1 MAEAQTIAAVRV
13 SEAAR
18 RLDVSVGT
26 IRNWLRTGLLTPL
39 GGTPVSIAAEAV
51 ERLRR
56 ELGRGGS
63 TRLRSRANKRQA
75 RAAFA
80 PSEYSRDR
88 AVSRRVAAAAAF
100 ARARRLNVEKVLC
113 FAALRL
119 LAGRNEVEL
128 SPELLPLS
136 WRRRNVARIMEPWLR
151 RCGPPGAAHRRVF
164 ELAEP
169 GEEGDFLGLFYQ
181 SLSRTGLKAARGS
194 YYTPDRLVAA
204 SLLPAAGSVSSFLD
218 PCCGTGNYLV
228 HAARLLR
235 LPLGAI
241 WGIDLDPVA
250 ARIARINLL
259 LEYPEEDF
267 TPNILACNALGR
279 VRLPEFD
286 FIATNPPWGAFRGA
300 LPRGKEFA
308 GLAGRERFSFFIARA
323 LSLLRAGGRLSVILP
338 ESILNIRAHADIRA
352 LIAERSRI
360 ERIEPLGRPFSGVFT
375 ASIRLDL
382 IRRGAGE
389 GAGGMVRRP
398 EEDADRALLEK
409 IFAVPHRTLKG
420 NADWALGIVTGDN
433 RRFLSDAP
441 EPGAEPILRGSDI
454 HPFQIGEPR
463 RFLRLGIGK
472 FQQAAPLSFYR
483 TPGKLIYRF
492 ISDRPVFA
500 LDRQGVLTLNSAN
513 LLIPWLPGVTAE
525 AIAALFNSSLIGYVF
540 RRRFATHKVLRG
552 DLEELPIPEAEPAEF
567 ARLGELAVSAGNL
580 PEIDRIVFDLFHLSE
595 EERARILGAR

>member
-18 RLDVSVGT
+18 RLDVSTGT

-39 GGTPVSIAAEAV
+39 GGTPVSIAADAV

-75 RAAFA
+75 RVAFA

-88 AVSRRVAAAAAF
+88 AVSRRVAAVAAF

-119 LAGRNEVEL
+119 LAERNEVEL
-128 SPELLPLS
+128 SPELVPRS

-151 RCGPPGAAHRRVF
+151 RVGAPGAAHRRVF

-194 YYTPDRLVAA
+194 YYTPDRLVTA
-204 SLLPAAGSVSSFLD
+204 SLLPAVGKVSSFLD

-235 LPLGAI
+235 LPPEAI
-241 WGIDLDPVA
+241 RGIDLDPVA

-259 LEYPEEDF
+259 LEFPGEDF
-267 TPNILACNALGR
+267 TPGILACDALGR

-286 FIATNPPWGAFRGA
+286 FIATNPPWGAFRGVP
-300 LPRGKEFA
+300 PRGKEFA

-323 LSLLRAGGRLSVILP
+323 LSLLREGGRLSVILP

-389 GAGGMVRRP
+389 SGNGAVLRT
-398 EEDADRALLEK
+398 EEKPDRALLEK
-409 IFAVPHRTLKG
+409 IVSVPHRTLKG

-433 RRFLSDAP
+433 RRFLADTP
-441 EPGAEPILRGSDI
+441 EPGAEPILRGCDI
-454 HPFQIGEPR
+454 QPFAIGTPR
-463 RFLRLGIGK
+463 RFLRFGIGK
-472 FQQAAPLSFYR
+472 FQQTAPLAFYR
-483 TPGKLIYRF
+483 APCKLVYRF

-500 LDRQGVLTLNSAN
+500 IDRKGLLTLNSAN
-513 LLIPWLPGVTAE
+513 LLIPRLPGVSAE
-525 AIAALFNSSLIGYVF
+525 AILALFNSTLFGYLF

-552 DLEELPIPEAEPAEF
+552 DLEELPIPLAAPAVF
-567 ARLGELAVSAGNL
+567 ARLGELAGSAGNL
-580 PEIDRIVFDLFHLSE
+580 PEIDRIVFDLFTLSE
-595 EERARILGAR
+595 EERARVLASR

>member
-1 MAEAQTIAAVRV
+1 MAEAQAIAAVRV

-18 RLDVSVGT
+18 RLEVSAGT

-39 GGTPVSIAAEAV
+39 AGKPVSIAADAV

-56 ELGRGGS
+56 ELGRGDS
-63 TRLRSRANKRQA
+63 TRLRSRANKRRVSA
-75 RAAFA
+75 VFA

-88 AVSRRVAAAAAF
+88 SVSRRVAAVAAF
-100 ARARRLNVEKVLC
+100 ARSRRLNVEKVLC

-119 LAGRNEVEL
+119 LSLRKEVEL

-136 WRRRNVARIMEPWLR
+136 WRRRNMARIMEPWLR
-151 RCGPPGAAHRRVF
+151 RCGPPGTAHRRVF
-164 ELAEP
+164 DLAEP
-169 GEEGDFLGLFYQ
+169 GEEGDFLGFLYQ
-181 SLSRTGLKAARGS
+181 ALSRTGLKSARGS
-194 YYTPDRLVAA
+194 YYTPDHLVAE
-204 SLLPAAGSVSSFLD
+204 SLLPAAGKVSSFLD

-235 LPLGAI
+235 LPPEAI
-241 WGIDLDPVA
+241 RGIDLDPVA

-259 LEYPEEDF
+259 LEFPEADF
-267 TPNILACNALGR
+267 SPDIRSGNALGR
-279 VRLPEFD
+279 IRLPEVD

-300 LPRGKEFA
+300 PPRGKEFA

-338 ESILNIRAHADIRA
+338 ESILNIRAHADIRT
-352 LIAERSRI
+352 LIAARSRI

-382 IRRGAGE
+382 IRRGA
-389 GAGGMVRRP
+389 
-398 EEDADRALLEK
+398 EEANGPAVWHPVAEKERALLEK
-409 IFAVPHRTLKG
+409 ISAVPHRTLKG
-420 NADWALGIVTGDN
+420 NALWALGIVTGDN
-433 RRFLSDAP
+433 RRFLADAP
-441 EPGAEPILRGSDI
+441 EPGAEPILCGSDI
-454 HPFQIGEPR
+454 HPFAIGRPR

-483 TPGKLIYRF
+483 TPGKLVYRF

-500 LDRQGVLTLNSAN
+500 LDREGILTLNSAN
-513 LLIPWLPGVTAE
+513 LLLPRLPGVTAE
-525 AIAALFNSSLIGYVF
+525 AIVALFNSTLFGYMF

-552 DLEELPIPEAEPAEF
+552 DLEELPIPQAEPAVF

-580 PEIDRIVFDLFHLSE
+580 PEIDRIVFELFHLTE
-595 EERARILGAR
+595 EERALVLASR

>member
-1 MAEAQTIAAVRV
+1 MAEAQAIAAVRV

-18 RLDVSVGT
+18 RLEVSAGT

-39 GGTPVSIAAEAV
+39 AGKPVSIAADAV
-51 ERLRR
+51 EKLRR
-56 ELGRGGS
+56 ELGSGDL
-63 TRLRSRANKRQA
+63 TRLRSRANKRRA
-75 RAAFA
+75 SAAFA

-88 AVSRRVAAAAAF
+88 SVSRRVAAVAAF
-100 ARARRLNVEKVLC
+100 ARSRRLNVEKVLC

-119 LAGRNEVEL
+119 LSLRKEVEL

-136 WRRRNVARIMEPWLR
+136 WRRRNMARIMEPWLR
-151 RCGPPGAAHRRVF
+151 RVGPPGTAHRRVF
-164 ELAEP
+164 DLAEP
-169 GEEGDFLGLFYQ
+169 GEEGDFLGFLYQ
-181 SLSRTGLKAARGS
+181 ALSRTGLKSARGS
-194 YYTPDRLVAA
+194 YYTPDHLVAE
-204 SLLPAAGSVSSFLD
+204 SLLPAAGKVSSFLD

-235 LPLGAI
+235 LPPEAI
-241 WGIDLDPVA
+241 RGIDLDPVA

-259 LEYPEEDF
+259 LEFPEADF
-267 TPNILACNALGR
+267 SPDIRSGNALGR
-279 VRLPEFD
+279 IRLPEVD

-300 LPRGKEFA
+300 PPRGKEFA

-338 ESILNIRAHADIRA
+338 ESILNIRAHADIRS
-352 LIAERSRI
+352 LIAARSRI

-382 IRRGAGE
+382 VRRDAGE
-389 GAGGMVRRP
+389 ANGPAVWHP
-398 EEDADRALLEK
+398 VAEKECALLEK

-420 NADWALGIVTGDN
+420 NALWALGIVTGDN
-433 RRFLSDAP
+433 RRFLSDTP

-454 HPFQIGEPR
+454 HPFSIGAPH

-483 TPGKLIYRF
+483 TPGKLVYRF

-500 LDRQGVLTLNSAN
+500 LDREGILTLNSAN
-513 LLIPWLPGVTAE
+513 LLLPRLPGVTAE
-525 AIAALFNSSLIGYVF
+525 AIAALFNSTLFGYVF

-552 DLEELPIPEAEPAEF
+552 DLEELPIPQAEPAVF

-580 PEIDRIVFDLFHLSE
+580 PEIDRIVFELFHLTE
-595 EERARILGAR
+595 EERALVLASR

>member
-1 MAEAQTIAAVRV
+1 MAEAQAIAAVRV

-18 RLDVSVGT
+18 RLEVSAGT

-39 GGTPVSIAAEAV
+39 AGKPVAIAADAV

-56 ELGRGGS
+56 ELGRGDS

-88 AVSRRVAAAAAF
+88 SVSRRAAAVAAF
-100 ARARRLNVEKVLC
+100 ARSRRLNVEKVLC

-119 LAGRNEVEL
+119 LASRKEVEL
-128 SPELLPLS
+128 SPELLPLA
-136 WRRRNVARIMEPWLR
+136 WRRRNMAQIMEPWLR
-151 RCGPPGAAHRRVF
+151 RCGPPGAAHFRVF

-169 GEEGDFLGLFYQ
+169 GGEGDFLGFLYQ
-181 SLSRTGLKAARGS
+181 ALSRIGLKSARGS

-204 SLLPAAGSVSSFLD
+204 SLLPGVGKTASFLD

-228 HAARLLR
+228 HAARHLH
-235 LPLGAI
+235 LPPEAI

-259 LEYPEEDF
+259 LEFPEADF
-267 TPNILACNALGR
+267 FPNILVCNALGR
-279 VRLPEFD
+279 LRLPEFD

-300 LPRGKEFA
+300 PPRGKEFA

-338 ESILNIRAHADIRA
+338 ESILNIRTHADIRA

-389 GAGGMVRRP
+389 SPGGTVRLP
-398 EEDADRALLEK
+398 EEEPDHALLEK
-409 IFAVPHRTLKG
+409 IFSVPHRTLKG
-420 NADWALGIVTGDN
+420 NALWALGIVTGDN

-513 LLIPWLPGVTAE
+513 LLIPRLPGVTAE